1 MPTFFATKSAAV
13 ALSLVFGLGQPAA
26 AQAFKTEAL
35 VPLAPHPMGPILA
48 EGEAAVS
55 ETARLL
61 TGLTAIERDM
71 MLGMLFLQDGLTS
84 TVGSHFTH
92 PRKESWPTI
101 KDGLAAAGIADIEP
115 LLVALEAE
123 TDAAAVT
130 AASNNVTTA
139 LLTAQSA
146 LKPSDQDR
154 IMAILAGVRAAHD
167 RFNPAGPTEVVD
179 FQDGW
184 AGLIIERG
192 KVDFLLKSADPVVAK
207 AAQDMGRALD
217 DVILSMPDPGVT
229 APVDFDPAPVSAL
242 LSQLEALAGSA

>member
-1 MPTFFATKSAAV
+1 
-13 ALSLVFGLGQPAA
+13 
-26 AQAFKTEAL
+26 
-35 VPLAPHPMGPILA
+35 
-48 EGEAAVS
+48 
-55 ETARLL
+55 
-61 TGLTAIERDM
+61 
-71 MLGMLFLQDGLTS
+71 
-84 TVGSHFTH
+84 
-92 PRKESWPTI
+92 
-101 KDGLAAAGIADIEP
+101 
-115 LLVALEAE
+115 
-123 TDAAAVT
+123 
-130 AASNNVTTA
+130 
-139 LLTAQSA
+139 
-146 LKPSDQDR
+146 
-154 IMAILAGVRAAHD
+154 MAILAGVRAAHD